1 MQIKVSRINKRTQK
15 KGGIEQRKRW
25 QDNKQFLGAAWKNNF
40 FVIGKFIFS
49 CIIIIDD

>member
-1 MQIKVSRINKRTQK
+1 VYAKPKQQ
-15 KGGIEQRKRW
+15 E
-25 QDNKQFLGAAWKNNF
+25 QFLGAAWKNNF